1 MLLHS
6 SFAVA
11 QECCAESKT
20 FARDARRRL
29 QSSSEPPMI
38 RLMSY
43 PGGKG
48 KCYQRLINLMP
59 PHETYIESHLGGG
72 AVLRNKRPAKAN
84 IGIDADE
91 RVIAALRQTAPT
103 RFTLVHGDA
112 VTFLQ
117 QYPFTG
123 KELVYADP
131 PYVTETR
138 RQARI
143 YRYEYSDADHMR
155 LLDVLTTLPCMVML
169 SGYENSMYRER
180 LSGWRKMTFCANTQV
195 GIREE
200 CVWLNF
206 PEPTVLHDA
215 TFLGATFR
223 ERQTVRRRHQRLV
236 DRFHR
241 MDPAER
247 EHVLQLLNTHY
258 GARPNTP

>member
-1 MLLHS
+1 MI
-6 SFAVA
+6 VA
-11 QECCAESKT
+11 
-20 FARDARRRL
+20 
-29 QSSSEPPMI
+29 
-38 RLMSY
+38 MSY

-72 AVLRNKRPAKAN
+72 AVLKTKRPAKTN
-84 IGIDADE
+84 VGIDADE
-91 RVIAALRQTAPT
+91 HVIAAWRQTAPSWC
-103 RFTLVHGDA
+103 TLVHGDA
-112 VTFLQ
+112 AAFLER
-117 QYPFTG
+117 YPFTG
-123 KELVYADP
+123 NELVYADP

-138 RQARI
+138 GRARI
-143 YRYEYSDADHMR
+143 YRYEYSDADHLR
-155 LLDVLTTLPCMVML
+155 LLDVLTALPCMVML

-180 LSGWRKMTFCANTQV
+180 LKKWRKVTFSANTQA

-200 CVWLNF
+200 CVWINF

-215 TFLGATFR
+215 TYLGATFR

-236 DRFHR
+236 DRFDR

-247 EHVLQLLNTHY
+247 NHVLQLLNTHY